1 MVHPHE
7 EPDLREAD
15 SGTEDEP
22 EDYESGS
29 SQGSGTEEE
38 EAESGEEDESSDA
51 AGDSSSEGGAAAPRR
66 SRHRLRV
73 DLLPPKELPQRAT
86 RANRYAAGEVAASDS
101 EGDEDFW

>member
-86 RANRYAAGEVAASDS
+86 RATRYAAGEVAASDA